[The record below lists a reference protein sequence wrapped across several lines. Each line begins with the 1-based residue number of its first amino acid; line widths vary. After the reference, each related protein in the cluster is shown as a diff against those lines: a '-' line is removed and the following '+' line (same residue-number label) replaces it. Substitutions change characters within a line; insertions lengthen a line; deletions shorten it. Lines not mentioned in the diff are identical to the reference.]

1 MAEAS
6 GAELERFWK
15 VNVNGTFL
23 CLKAVSA
30 VMRQQDEAIVPSRIA
45 TVARQVGRGS
55 IILLGSCNSYV
66 ATPGIVQYTT
76 AKHAVLGMAK
86 NAGKR
91 KQYL

>member
-1 MAEAS
+1 M
-6 GAELERFWK
+6 K
-15 VNVNGTFL
+15 
-23 CLKAVSA
+23 
-30 VMRQQDEAIVPSRIA
+30 QQDEETVPSRTA

-66 ATPGIVQYTT
+66 ATPNIVQYTT

-86 NAGKR
+86 NAGKI